1 VSQDPSPT
9 PREPMVPPGYI
20 TGADGT
26 LYQAVPSSQGIP
38 ADAQGVAGERHV
50 SAVAGSGRSFSRTQ
64 ATGVLVLAAGLAVAF
79 IVVRSHRTPIDPHE
93 ASLAEKLKVG
103 LTTRYEAPPPPQQI
117 TPASFNVAGLKPTPP
132 PAPTQASNVPS
143 FMPVVGGQKPPPDP
157 MLKARHAGLF
167 AYAGGGGVG
176 GAQAGGQEGGREP
189 VAPGA
194 TGPNELAAR
203 LQATPISSVT
213 ANVLRHQPYLLT
225 EGTVIGC
232 VLQTAM
238 DSTLPGFVTCIIPQ
252 DVIGKTGITL
262 LDRGTKVVG
271 EFHGGMQQGQNR
283 LFVLWT
289 RAETPTGVI
298 INLDS
303 PAADPLGRSGFD
315 GEVDAHFWARFGGAL
330 LLSLV
335 QGGIQAGTAAVSP
348 SGSSYIQTGNVSSVA
363 GDALNSSVNIRPT
376 LRKNQGELVSIFVA
390 RDLDFSTVYRVSTAP
405 AELVGGVR

>member
-1 VSQDPSPT
+1 
-9 PREPMVPPGYI
+9 M
-20 TGADGT
+20 
-26 LYQAVPSSQGIP
+26 
-38 ADAQGVAGERHV
+38 
-50 SAVAGSGRSFSRTQ
+50 
-64 ATGVLVLAAGLAVAF
+64 
-79 IVVRSHRTPIDPHE
+79 
-93 ASLAEKLKVG
+93 
-103 LTTRYEAPPPPQQI
+103 
-117 TPASFNVAGLKPTPP
+117 
-132 PAPTQASNVPS
+132 
-143 FMPVVGGQKPPPDP
+143 
-157 MLKARHAGLF
+157 
-167 AYAGGGGVG
+167 
-176 GAQAGGQEGGREP
+176 
-189 VAPGA
+189 
-194 TGPNELAAR
+194 
-203 LQATPISSVT
+203 
-213 ANVLRHQPYLLT
+213 
-225 EGTVIGC
+225 IGC

-315 GEVDAHFWARFGGAL
+315 GEVDTHFWARFGGAL

-348 SGSSYIQTGNVSSVA
+348 SGSSYIQTGNVQSVTS
-363 GDALNSSVNIRPT
+363 DALNSSVNIRPT

-405 AELVGGVR
+405 AELAGGVR

>member
-9 PREPMVPPGYI
+9 PREPMVPGTI
-20 TGADGT
+20 TGPDGT
-26 LYQAVPSSQGIP
+26 LYQAIPGSQDTP
-38 ADAQGVAGERHV
+38 AGAQGVAGERHV
-50 SAVAGSGRSFSRTQ
+50 SAVAGSGRSFSKTQ
-64 ATGVLVLAAGLAVAF
+64 ALGVIVLATGLGVAF
-79 IVVRSHRTPIDPHE
+79 IVLRPHRTPFDPHE
-93 ASLAEKLKVG
+93 ASLADKLKVG
-103 LTTRYEAPPPPQQI
+103 LTTRYEPPPIPAQV
-117 TPASFNVAGLKPTPP
+117 TPASFNIAGLKQAPP
-132 PAPTQASNVPS
+132 PPTQASNVPS
-143 FMPVVGGQKPPPDP
+143 FMPVVGNKPPPDP

-167 AYAGGGGVG
+167 AYAGNSAPG

-189 VAPGA
+189 VTPGA
-194 TGPNELAAR
+194 TGANELAAK

-315 GEVDAHFWARFGGAL
+315 GEVDTHFWARFGGAL

-348 SGSSYIQTGNVSSVA
+348 SGSSYIQTGNVQSVTSA
-363 GDALNSSVNIRPT
+363 ALNSSVNIRPT

-390 RDLDFSTVYRVSTAP
+390 RDLDFSTVYRVNTAP
-405 AELVGGVR
+405 AELARGVR

>member
-1 VSQDPSPT
+1 MSQDPSPT
-9 PREPMVPPGYI
+9 PREPVAPASI
-20 TGADGT
+20 TGPDGT
-26 LYQAVPSSQGIP
+26 VYQAVSSFQGPP
-38 ADAQGVAGERHV
+38 AGGQGVAGERHV
-50 SAVAGSGRSFSRTQ
+50 SAVAGSGRSFSKTQ
-64 ATGVLVLAAGLAVAF
+64 ALWVILLATGMGVGF
-79 IVVRSHRTPIDPHE
+79 IVLRSHPIRVDPNA
-93 ASLAEKLKVG
+93 ASLADRLKVG
-103 LTTRYEAPPPPQQI
+103 ITTRYEAPPAPAQA
-117 TPASFNVAGLKPTPP
+117 TPASFNVVGLKPAPP

-143 FMPVVGGQKPPPDP
+143 FMPIIGEKAPPDP
-157 MLKARHAGLF
+157 LLKARHAGLF
-167 AYAGGGGVG
+167 AYAGGTGIG
-176 GAQAGGQEGGREP
+176 GAQGGGPEGGREP
-189 VAPGA
+189 VTPGA
-194 TGPNELAAR
+194 IAPNELAAK

-315 GEVDAHFWARFGGAL
+315 GEVDTHFWARFGGAL

-348 SGSSYIQTGNVSSVA
+348 SGSSYIQTGNVQSVTS
-363 GDALNSSVNIRPT
+363 DALNSSVNIRPT

-390 RDLDFSTVYRVSTAP
+390 RDLDFSTVYRVSTTP
-405 AELVGGVR
+405 AELVGGAR

>member
-1 VSQDPSPT
+1 MSQDPSPT
-9 PREPMVPPGYI
+9 PREPMAPATI
-20 TGADGT
+20 TGPDGT
-26 LYQAVPSSQGIP
+26 LYQAVPGLQGTP
-38 ADAQGVAGERHV
+38 AGGQGVPGERHV
-50 SAVAGSGRSFSRTQ
+50 SAVAGSGRSFTKTQ
-64 ATGVLVLAAGLAVAF
+64 GAWVMLLAAGAAVAF
-79 IVVRSHRTPIDPHE
+79 ILLRTHSKPTDPQA
-93 ASLAEKLKVG
+93 ASLAERLKVG
-103 LTTRYEAPPPPQQI
+103 LTTRYEAPPSPAQV

-132 PAPTQASNVPS
+132 PAPTQASNTPS
-143 FMPVVGGQKPPPDP
+143 FMPVIGEKTPPDP

-167 AYAGGGGVG
+167 AYAGGGEGAG
-176 GAQAGGQEGGREP
+176 GQAGGQEEGRGA
-189 VAPGA
+189 VTPGA
-194 TGPNELAAR
+194 TAPNELAAR

-315 GEVDAHFWARFGGAL
+315 GEVDTHFWSRFGGAL

-348 SGSSYIQTGNVSSVA
+348 SGSSYIQTGNVQSVTS
-363 GDALNSSVNIRPT
+363 DALNSSVNIKPT

-405 AELVGGVR
+405 AELVGGGR

>member
-1 VSQDPSPT
+1 MSQDPSPT
-9 PREPMVPPGYI
+9 PREPMVPASI
-20 TGADGT
+20 TGPDGT
-26 LYQAVPSSQGIP
+26 VYQAVPGSQGTHNG
-38 ADAQGVAGERHV
+38 AQGVAGERHV
-50 SAVAGSGRSFSRTQ
+50 SAVAGSGRSFTKMQ
-64 ATGVLVLAAGLAVAF
+64 GLGVIVLATGLGVAF
-79 IVVRSHRTPIDPHE
+79 ILLRTHPVKLDPNA
-93 ASLAEKLKVG
+93 ASLAERLKVG
-103 LTTRYEAPPPPQQI
+103 ITTRYEPPPAPPKP
-117 TPASFNVAGLKPTPP
+117 TPASFNVGGLKPEPP
-132 PAPTQASNVPS
+132 PPPTQASNVPS
-143 FMPVVGGQKPPPDP
+143 FMPVIGNKTPPDP

-167 AYAGGGGVG
+167 AYAGGGEGSG
-176 GAQAGGQEGGREP
+176 GQAGGQEGGRGP
-189 VAPGA
+189 VTPGA
-194 TGPNELAAR
+194 AGPNELAAK

-315 GEVDAHFWARFGGAL
+315 GEVDTHFWARFGGAL

-348 SGSSYIQTGNVSSVA
+348 SGSSYIQTGNVQSVTS
-363 GDALNSSVNIRPT
+363 DALNGSVNIRPT

-405 AELVGGVR
+405 AELAGGIR